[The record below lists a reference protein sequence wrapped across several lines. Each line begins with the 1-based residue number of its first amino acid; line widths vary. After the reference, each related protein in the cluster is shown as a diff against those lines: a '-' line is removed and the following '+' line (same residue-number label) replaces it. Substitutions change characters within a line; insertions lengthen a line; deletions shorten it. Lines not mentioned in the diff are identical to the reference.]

1 MYNDTLIAPN
11 PLAVLKPIK
20 EPRRYTLAEYLRK
33 LDNSEELYEYYDGI
47 IIKLPVARSPH
58 NQIST
63 NFSTALN
70 NAIDASGK
78 DYRVLSGQQAI
89 YLPSLNISVF
99 PDVIVVTEK
108 PIHWDSNEVLLINPI
123 LIVEVL
129 SKSTSK
135 YDRKEKFSNYKTLE
149 SLREY
154 VLVDQNTCHVESRF
168 REEPNLWRDKI
179 IKDVSSSIH
188 LKSIDCTIDIQKIY
202 KHIELKNK

>member
-47 IIKLPVARSPH
+47 ITKLPMARSPH
-58 NQIST
+58 NTIIM
-63 NFSTALN
+63 NFGTALN
-70 NAIDASGK
+70 IAIEASGK
-78 DYRVLSGQQAI
+78 TYQVMGGQQAV
-89 YLPSLNISVF
+89 YLPALNTSVF

-108 PIHWDSNEVLLINPI
+108 PAHWDSNEVLLINPI
-123 LIVEVL
+123 LIIEIL

-135 YDRKEKFSNYKTLE
+135 YDRKEKFTKYKTLD

-154 VLVDQNTCHVESRF
+154 VLVDQKVCHVESRY
-168 REEPNLWRDKI
+168 REEPNLWRDTI

-188 LKSIDCTIDIQKIY
+188 LKSIGCTIDIQKIY